1 MADDMSKNDKKK
13 ITQEEEDQIWSW
25 NARLPPTPQLTVTQV
40 FSAQVKKSLDD
51 PAVDALD
58 GTLTYNQLDHY
69 STRLA
74 LHLRSILTD
83 ITSDEIVPICFDKST
98 WLVVCMMAVS
108 KAGMAYTTLDPSNP
122 TERLHTCL
130 ATVSP
135 RAMLIEDKFVEK
147 FSGTEL
153 KLVANVPEICSSLSD
168 AAKDNGVA
176 DLPVSQP
183 TDLAYVC
190 FTSGSTGL
198 PKVVQHTHSGAVSNV
213 VHGHG
218 YTAGSRVLN
227 FASQAFAVN
236 TVMTLKTLC
245 NGGLLVLPP
254 EKERMGGI
262 ASFIT
267 RKEITITVLT
277 PTLLNLL
284 SPDDVKC
291 LKSLMVG
298 GEPVT
303 QRLIDIWAPR
313 LSLLEAIGMTEGVG
327 ITNLVDTSGKKSRA
341 RQFMTGCA
349 WIVDVDDADTLAP
362 IGETGELLFEGP
374 GLLQGY
380 RNNDEANAKALIEEP
395 PAWAKKRGEKRPVR
409 LFRTGDLAKYVEDG
423 VVQIVGRKD
432 TRVKLYGQRFELGDV
447 ETAMLDCLPPGV
459 IVAAE
464 IVEPANGNGPM
475 LVAFI
480 NGLSGDFSL
489 EAKQLRERLATKVP
503 DYMVPRGLVELE
515 DPPLNAS
522 GKLDRKLLRQ
532 KAAEMS
538 LIELVK
544 HTGSL
549 DKAVPETPQEKAMQQ
564 LWATVLGIPTQCI
577 GLQDDFF
584 YVGGDSLQCIKLIA
598 EARKSD
604 VGLSISDIL
613 QHRTLQAMS
622 AAASFGVHDESAKPA
637 SEDSAYTIGTVA
649 SAFPQD
655 DVEDIALATDW
666 QAWCIGQGLLKSHG
680 WHDYM
685 IFKFKKPLDTDKLR
699 NACKQ
704 LIERHGVLRTVFT
717 VKERKTFQV
726 ILKPEA
732 YPFHF
737 SVKESADGKDM
748 DQDAKEIIQQD
759 MKRQK
764 QLGDPLVAFTL
775 VKDAT
780 DSMHQLIL
788 RISHAQYDALS
799 LDKLWRSLEALYYER
814 PLEVIPFTKF
824 CAEASLA
831 SNNSESYWKEA
842 LANSSM
848 SQLRTHAR
856 PSVSCPINSVV
867 KASIPLVDL
876 KASGFTTATAV
887 FAAWSVVLSKLTGQ
901 DSVVFGYIISGR
913 HLPMPKISEVL
924 GPCMNVLPLHINV
937 SPTGQTSSLL
947 GSVQSNYLKS
957 LEHGYLGHHR
967 VIEKCTNWPRWTR
980 FSSMVNH
987 LSFAIGDAPFSEHGE
1002 CDFSVYEPEHDKA
1015 DLWLQT
1021 FARADELEVELR
1033 YSAEAFSEE
1042 WVKTVLDYFTTVYQ
1056 QLPNVLERQI
1066 SETLANSSVA
1076 APQDVPVER
1085 LEQMKVDSP
1094 SLPEYPKALEE
1105 MVLSAWE
1112 SVLGADF
1119 KSYPGF
1125 THQTPFF
1132 EMWGNAIAAA
1142 ALASE
1147 YSKRGFSVSS
1157 EEVLEFPSIGETVA
1171 HLSTRAKSES

>member
-1 MADDMSKNDKKK
+1 
-13 ITQEEEDQIWSW
+13 
-25 NARLPPTPQLTVTQV
+25 
-40 FSAQVKKSLDD
+40 
-51 PAVDALD
+51 
-58 GTLTYNQLDHY
+58 
-69 STRLA
+69 
-74 LHLRSILTD
+74 
-83 ITSDEIVPICFDKST
+83 
-98 WLVVCMMAVS
+98 
-108 KAGMAYTTLDPSNP
+108 
-122 TERLHTCL
+122 
-130 ATVSP
+130 
-135 RAMLIEDKFVEK
+135 
-147 FSGTEL
+147 
-153 KLVANVPEICSSLSD
+153 
-168 AAKDNGVA
+168 
-176 DLPVSQP
+176 
-183 TDLAYVC
+183 
-190 FTSGSTGL
+190 
-198 PKVVQHTHSGAVSNV
+198 
-213 VHGHG
+213 
-218 YTAGSRVLN
+218 
-227 FASQAFAVN
+227 
-236 TVMTLKTLC
+236 
-245 NGGLLVLPP
+245 
-254 EKERMGGI
+254 
-262 ASFIT
+262 
-267 RKEITITVLT
+267 
-277 PTLLNLL
+277 
-284 SPDDVKC
+284 
-291 LKSLMVG
+291 
-298 GEPVT
+298 
-303 QRLIDIWAPR
+303 
-313 LSLLEAIGMTEGVG
+313 
-327 ITNLVDTSGKKSRA
+327 
-341 RQFMTGCA
+341 
-349 WIVDVDDADTLAP
+349 
-362 IGETGELLFEGP
+362 
-374 GLLQGY
+374 
-380 RNNDEANAKALIEEP
+380 
-395 PAWAKKRGEKRPVR
+395 
-409 LFRTGDLAKYVEDG
+409 
-423 VVQIVGRKD
+423 
-432 TRVKLYGQRFELGDV
+432 
-447 ETAMLDCLPPGV
+447 
-459 IVAAE
+459 
-464 IVEPANGNGPM
+464 
-475 LVAFI
+475 
-480 NGLSGDFSL
+480 
-489 EAKQLRERLATKVP
+489 
-503 DYMVPRGLVELE
+503 
-515 DPPLNAS
+515 
-522 GKLDRKLLRQ
+522 
-532 KAAEMS
+532 MS

-967 VIEKCTNWPRWTR
+967 IIEKCTNWPRWTR